1 MSKQYNTKL
10 QERLE
15 KFLKDENLS
24 QAKAAPILGISQAA
38 LSQYRRSMYDKGD
51 IEAVENKLKEFF
63 QIQEE
68 KTQNAQKAEPFRTKT
83 SAGYIPTTISEE
95 AYKLIRYCQL
105 EKGIVVIDGD
115 AGIGKT
121 KAAAKFLQ
129 DNPSTTVYVKATP
142 STGSTRSL
150 LKMIAKTLKLP
161 ENQRTEDLSVSIQ
174 EKLRETDKV
183 IIIDEAQNLKFLTLE
198 EIRGWVDED
207 IFTGKPGIGIVL
219 IGNVEVYNKMLGKQE
234 AIFAQQFNRTNEWI
248 ERAKQRVLNNAE
260 ITDQSVKE
268 IMFLFDEAAWTLE
281 TEINSMFQK
290 YATENGLTNAEASKL
305 LTGSEYSRWKK
316 GIEEYLKEAEGDSK
330 TLLEL
335 NTLAMKS
342 RISRKEQMLATV
354 YQTMITLSRDTET
367 KITDLLGDMFK
378 TNYYRGCYDVQSILG
393 VGFNVSKVDVKMLQ
407 RILKHPW
414 SGKNYSQAL
423 WENTDKLATLAKREL
438 TMGFMNGS
446 SVQKMAKEIN
456 DVMGKGRYAAERLVR
471 TESSYFSNQGELASY
486 REMGIQEYT
495 FLGGGCEICM
505 ELNGQSFPLDEA
517 EPGLNLPPI
526 HPNCKC
532 TIKAK
537 AKIDL
542 FKDREGVN
550 PLESNPKFEEWKK
563 KYVDTP
569 APEPIIKLSENEQ
582 HAINSYISSEAYT
595 WNDKLRRGVKLTKE
609 EKKQISNLDS
619 ALQKMPTYQGV
630 LYRSVSDFGIPDVQ
644 EFIVGHK
651 PGMEISFP
659 EFLSSSTEVY
669 DDSFPIQYVITSKTG
684 RDIRKFNS
692 QEKEIL
698 FERDS
703 MFYISKVVN
712 NVIYM
717 EEI

>member
-1 MSKQYNTKL
+1 MSQK
-10 QERLE
+10 ER
-15 KFLKDENLS
+15 
-24 QAKAAPILGISQAA
+24 
-38 LSQYRRSMYDKGD
+38 
-51 IEAVENKLKEFF
+51 
-63 QIQEE
+63 
-68 KTQNAQKAEPFRTKT
+68 
-83 SAGYIPTTISEE
+83 
-95 AYKLIRYCQL
+95 
-105 EKGIVVIDGD
+105 
-115 AGIGKT
+115 
-121 KAAAKFLQ
+121 
-129 DNPSTTVYVKATP
+129 
-142 STGSTRSL
+142 
-150 LKMIAKTLKLP
+150 
-161 ENQRTEDLSVSIQ
+161 
-174 EKLRETDKV
+174 
-183 IIIDEAQNLKFLTLE
+183 
-198 EIRGWVDED
+198 
-207 IFTGKPGIGIVL
+207 
-219 IGNVEVYNKMLGKQE
+219 
-234 AIFAQQFNRTNEWI
+234 NEWI

-305 LTGSEYSRWKK
+305 LTVSEYSRWKK

-342 RISRKEQMLATV
+342 RISRKEQMLASV

>member
-1 MSKQYNTKL
+1 MGQMLTAKQVAEVKGCSYQYVKRIIKEGKL
-10 QERLE
+10 QAQEILNDKNRKTYLVPLEALDEELQQKWYQMNLENPPEEISTPEPVTDKKAVDHFSESERQE
-15 KFLKDENLS
+15 IDFW
-24 QAKAAPILGISQAA
+24 ISLVEQWQ
-38 LSQYRRSMYDKGD
+38 QYRM
-51 IEAVENKLKEFF
+51 
-63 QIQEE
+63 
-68 KTQNAQKAEPFRTKT
+68 
-83 SAGYIPTTISEE
+83 
-95 AYKLIRYCQL
+95 
-105 EKGIVVIDGD
+105 
-115 AGIGKT
+115 
-121 KAAAKFLQ
+121 
-129 DNPSTTVYVKATP
+129 
-142 STGSTRSL
+142 
-150 LKMIAKTLKLP
+150 
-161 ENQRTEDLSVSIQ
+161 
-174 EKLRETDKV
+174 
-183 IIIDEAQNLKFLTLE
+183 
-198 EIRGWVDED
+198 
-207 IFTGKPGIGIVL
+207 KP
-219 IGNVEVYNKMLGKQE
+219 
-234 AIFAQQFNRTNEWI
+234 
-248 ERAKQRVLNNAE
+248 
-260 ITDQSVKE
+260 
-268 IMFLFDEAAWTLE
+268 
-281 TEINSMFQK
+281 
-290 YATENGLTNAEASKL
+290 
-305 LTGSEYSRWKK
+305 
-316 GIEEYLKEAEGDSK
+316 
-330 TLLEL
+330 
-335 NTLAMKS
+335 
-342 RISRKEQMLATV
+342 
-354 YQTMITLSRDTET
+354 
-367 KITDLLGDMFK
+367 
-378 TNYYRGCYDVQSILG
+378 G

>member
-1 MSKQYNTKL
+1 M
-10 QERLE
+10 
-15 KFLKDENLS
+15 
-24 QAKAAPILGISQAA
+24 
-38 LSQYRRSMYDKGD
+38 
-51 IEAVENKLKEFF
+51 ENKLKEFF

>member
-1 MSKQYNTKL
+1 MA
-10 QERLE
+10 
-15 KFLKDENLS
+15 DESEACEALS
-24 QAKAAPILGISQAA
+24 NGNNVFKAASNSQ
-38 LSQYRRSMYDKGD
+38 RKGD